1 MKRTN
6 EYGLRDDTME
16 AVTDAVYSLANAYI
30 NPIYDG
36 DNDPIDLAVAVDYC
50 YREFEEIIR
59 MVSGYTTACRFDSK
73 RKILKAIE
81 YEIQSNEY
89 IILKK

>member
-1 MKRTN
+1 MKNTN
-6 EYGLRDDTME
+6 EYGLRPDTME
-16 AVTDAVYSLANAYI
+16 AVADAVYSLANNYI

-36 DNDPIDLAVAVDYC
+36 DDDPITLQVAVDYC
-50 YREFEEIIR
+50 YREFEDIIQV
-59 MVSGYTTACRFDSK
+59 VSGYSTACRFDSK

-81 YEIQSNEY
+81 CEIQSNEY